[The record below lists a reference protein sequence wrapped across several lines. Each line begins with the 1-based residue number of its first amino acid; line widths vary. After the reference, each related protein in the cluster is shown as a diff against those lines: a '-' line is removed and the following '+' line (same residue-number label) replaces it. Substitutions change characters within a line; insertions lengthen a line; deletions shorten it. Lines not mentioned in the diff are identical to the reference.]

1 LKRNQI
7 KLQEMNATKDKF
19 TSIIAH
25 DLKSPFNSILGFSNL
40 LIKYSENGDYEKVKE
55 FSEHI
60 REVSTHTYKLLENLL
75 EWSRSQTGKI
85 NFNPKA
91 LDIRIP
97 VKNATDLLY
106 PNARKKDI
114 QIEVNV
120 PTIAVLV
127 DEHMLHTI
135 LQNILSNAIKYS
147 NKGSKIVV
155 SGRELKD
162 KLLLSIKDEGV
173 GMDPETVDKLFRIDE
188 TVSTFGTEGER
199 GTGLGLI
206 LCKEFIER
214 HRGKISVKSEKDNGS
229 EFTIELP
236 L

>member
-1 LKRNQI
+1 
-7 KLQEMNATKDKF
+7 
-19 TSIIAH
+19 
-25 DLKSPFNSILGFSNL
+25 
-40 LIKYSENGDYEKVKE
+40 
-55 FSEHI
+55 
-60 REVSTHTYKLLENLL
+60 
-75 EWSRSQTGKI
+75 
-85 NFNPKA
+85 
-91 LDIRIP
+91 
-97 VKNATDLLY
+97 
-106 PNARKKDI
+106 
-114 QIEVNV
+114 
-120 PTIAVLV
+120 
-127 DEHMLHTI
+127 LHTI

-214 HRGKISVKSEKDNGS
+214 HRGKISVKSEKDKGS